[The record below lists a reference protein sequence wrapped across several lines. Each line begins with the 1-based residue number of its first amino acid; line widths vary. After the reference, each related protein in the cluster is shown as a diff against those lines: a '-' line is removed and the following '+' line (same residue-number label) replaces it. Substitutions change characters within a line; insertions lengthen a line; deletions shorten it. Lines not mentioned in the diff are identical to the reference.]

1 MNGDLGKV
9 AVLLGG
15 RSAEREVSLMSGS
28 AVLEA
33 LRRAGVDAHPFD
45 PAERDLCE
53 LKREGFAR
61 VFIAL
66 HGRGGED
73 GTLQGALEWLRI
85 PYTGSG
91 VLASALAMDKWRTKL
106 LWQQLGLPT
115 PPALRLADED
125 FAAGPEA
132 VSRRVR
138 ETLALPVF
146 VKPVHEGSSMGATR
160 VEREDELWPALAAAR
175 RFDGEVLVE
184 RFIAGRE
191 ITIGFLGDQPLPAIE
206 IVAPQ
211 GRYDYHNKYFSDE
224 TRYLCPAPLSEPLAA
239 RLAELTLRAARALG
253 CRGWGRIDLLL
264 QGEDPYLLEMNTAPG
279 MTSHSLVPLA
289 ARALGIGFEAL
300 CLRILE
306 EARCDEPL

>member
-1 MNGDLGKV
+1 MSSDLGKV

-15 RSAEREVSLMSGS
+15 CSAEREVSLMSGS

-45 PAERDLCE
+45 PAERDLFE
-53 LKREGFAR
+53 LKREGFGRA
-61 VFIAL
+61 FIAL

-91 VLASALAMDKWRTKL
+91 VLASSLAMDKWRTKL

-115 PPALRLADED
+115 PAALRLTDED
-125 FAAGPEA
+125 FAAGSEEA
-132 VSRRVR
+132 ARRVL
-138 ETLALPVF
+138 EALALPVF

-160 VEREDELWPALAAAR
+160 VEREEELKSALEAAR

-184 RFIAGRE
+184 RFVAGRE
-191 ITIGFLGDQPLPAIE
+191 ITIGFLGEQTLPAIE

-224 TRYLCPAPLSEPLAA
+224 TRYLCPAPLPEPLAS
-239 RLAELTLRAARALG
+239 RLAELTMQAARALG

-264 QGEDPYLLEMNTAPG
+264 EDDTPYLLEMNTAPG

-289 ARALGIGFEAL
+289 ARVSGIEFDAL

-306 EARCDEPL
+306 EARCDDLA

>member
-1 MNGDLGKV
+1 MSSDLGKV

-15 RSAEREVSLMSGS
+15 CSAEREVSLMSGS

-45 PAERDLCE
+45 PAERDLFE
-53 LKREGFAR
+53 LKREGFDRA
-61 VFIAL
+61 FIAL

-73 GTLQGALEWLRI
+73 GTLQGVLEWLRI

-115 PPALRLADED
+115 PGALRLTEEE
-125 FAAGPEA
+125 FAAGSEEA
-132 VSRRVR
+132 ARRVL
-138 ETLALPVF
+138 EALALPVF

-160 VEREDELWPALAAAR
+160 VEREEELTSALEAAR

-184 RFIAGRE
+184 RFVAGRE
-191 ITIGFLGDQPLPAIE
+191 ITIGFLGEQTLPAIE

-224 TRYLCPAPLSEPLAA
+224 TRYLCPAPLPEPLAS
-239 RLAELTLRAARALG
+239 RLAELTMRAARALG

-264 QGEDPYLLEMNTAPG
+264 EDDAPYLLEMNTAPG
-279 MTSHSLVPLA
+279 MTAHSLVPLA
-289 ARALGIGFEAL
+289 ARVSGIEFDAL

-306 EARCDEPL
+306 EARCDGPA

>member
-1 MNGDLGKV
+1 MSSDLGKV

-15 RSAEREVSLMSGS
+15 CSAEREVSLMSGS

-45 PAERDLCE
+45 PAERDLFE
-53 LKREGFAR
+53 LKREGFGRA
-61 VFIAL
+61 FIAL

-91 VLASALAMDKWRTKL
+91 VLASSLAMDKWRTKL

-115 PPALRLADED
+115 PAALRLTDED
-125 FAAGPEA
+125 FAAGSEEA
-132 VSRRVR
+132 ARRVL
-138 ETLALPVF
+138 EALALPVF

-160 VEREDELWPALAAAR
+160 VEREEELKSALEAAR

-184 RFIAGRE
+184 RFVAGRE
-191 ITIGFLGDQPLPAIE
+191 ITIGFLGEQTLPAIE

-224 TRYLCPAPLSEPLAA
+224 TRYLCPAPLPEPLAS
-239 RLAELTLRAARALG
+239 RLAELTMQAARALG

-264 QGEDPYLLEMNTAPG
+264 EADAPYLLEMNTAPG

-289 ARALGIGFEAL
+289 ARVSGIEFDAL

-306 EARCDEPL
+306 EARCDDLA

>member
-1 MNGDLGKV
+1 MSGDLGKV

-15 RSAEREVSLMSGS
+15 CSAEREVSLMSGA

-45 PAERDLCE
+45 PAERDLCD

-61 VFIAL
+61 AFIAL

-106 LWQQLGLPT
+106 LWQAQGLPT
-115 PPALRLADED
+115 PPALRLTDED

-132 VSRRVR
+132 VSRRVC
-138 ETLALPVF
+138 EALALPVF
-146 VKPVHEGSSMGATR
+146 VKPVHAGSSMGATR
-160 VEREDELWPALAAAR
+160 VEREEDLWPALEAAR

-206 IVAPQ
+206 IIAPR

-224 TRYLCPAPLSEPLAA
+224 TRYLCPAPLPEALAV
-239 RLAELTLRAARALG
+239 RLAELTMRSARALG

-264 QGEDPYLLEMNTAPG
+264 EGESPYLLEMNTAPG

-289 ARALGIGFEAL
+289 ARALGIEFESL

>member
-1 MNGDLGKV
+1 VSSDLGKV

-15 RSAEREVSLMSGS
+15 RSAEREVSLMSGG

-45 PAERDLCE
+45 PAERDLFE

-61 VFIAL
+61 AFVAL

-115 PPALRLADED
+115 PPALRLTEED
-125 FAAGPEA
+125 FAAGPRE
-132 VSRRVR
+132 VSRRVL
-138 ETLALPVF
+138 EALALPVF

-160 VEREDELWPALAAAR
+160 VDREEELWPALGAAK

-184 RFIAGRE
+184 RFVAGRE
-191 ITIGFLGDQPLPAIE
+191 ITIGFLGEQALPAIE
-206 IVAPQ
+206 IVAPR
-211 GRYDYHNKYFSDE
+211 GRYDYYNKYFSDE
-224 TRYLCPAPLSEPLAA
+224 TRYLCPAPLSEALAA
-239 RLAELTLRAARALG
+239 RLAELTMRSARALG

-264 QGEDPYLLEMNTAPG
+264 EGESPYLLEMNTAPG

-289 ARALGIGFEAL
+289 ARALGIEFESL

>member
-1 MNGDLGKV
+1 VSSDLGKV

-15 RSAEREVSLMSGS
+15 CSAEREVSLMSGS

-45 PAERDLCE
+45 PAERDLFE
-53 LKREGFAR
+53 LKREGFGRA
-61 VFIAL
+61 FIAL

-91 VLASALAMDKWRTKL
+91 VLASSLAMDKWRTKL

-115 PPALRLADED
+115 PAALRLTDED
-125 FAAGPEA
+125 FAAGSEEA
-132 VSRRVR
+132 ARRVL
-138 ETLALPVF
+138 EALALPVF

-160 VEREDELWPALAAAR
+160 VEREEELKSALEAAR

-184 RFIAGRE
+184 RFVAGRE
-191 ITIGFLGDQPLPAIE
+191 ITIGFLGEQTLPAIE

-224 TRYLCPAPLSEPLAA
+224 TRYLCPAPLPEPLAS
-239 RLAELTLRAARALG
+239 RLAELTMQAARALG

-264 QGEDPYLLEMNTAPG
+264 EADAPYLLEMNTAPG

-289 ARALGIGFEAL
+289 ARVSGIEFDAL

-306 EARCDEPL
+306 EARCDDLA

>member
-1 MNGDLGKV
+1 MSSDLGKV

-15 RSAEREVSLMSGS
+15 CSAEREVSLMSGS

-45 PAERDLCE
+45 PAERDLFE
-53 LKREGFAR
+53 LKREGFDRA
-61 VFIAL
+61 FIAL

-73 GTLQGALEWLRI
+73 GTLQGVLEWLRI

-115 PPALRLADED
+115 PGALRLTEEE
-125 FAAGPEA
+125 FAAGSEEA
-132 VSRRVR
+132 ARRVL
-138 ETLALPVF
+138 EALALPVF

-160 VEREDELWPALAAAR
+160 VEREEELTSALEAAR

-184 RFIAGRE
+184 RFVAGRE
-191 ITIGFLGDQPLPAIE
+191 ITIGFLGEQTLPAIE

-224 TRYLCPAPLSEPLAA
+224 TRYLCPAPLPEPLAS
-239 RLAELTLRAARALG
+239 RLAELTMRAARALG

-264 QGEDPYLLEMNTAPG
+264 EDDMPYLLEMNTAPG

-289 ARALGIGFEAL
+289 ARVSGIEFDAL

-306 EARCDEPL
+306 EARCDGPA

>member
-1 MNGDLGKV
+1 MSGDLGKV

-15 RSAEREVSLMSGS
+15 CSAEREVSLMSGA

-45 PAERDLCE
+45 PAERDLCD

-61 VFIAL
+61 AFIAL

-106 LWQQLGLPT
+106 LWQAQGLPT
-115 PPALRLADED
+115 PPALRLTDED

-132 VSRRVR
+132 VSRRVC
-138 ETLALPVF
+138 EALALPVF

-160 VEREDELWPALAAAR
+160 VEREEDLWPALEAAQ
-175 RFDGEVLVE
+175 RFDDEMLVE

-191 ITIGFLGDQPLPAIE
+191 LTIGFLGDQPLPAIE
-206 IVAPQ
+206 IIAPR

-224 TRYLCPAPLSEPLAA
+224 TRYLCPAPLPEALAV
-239 RLAELTLRAARALG
+239 RLAELTMRSARALG

-264 QGEDPYLLEMNTAPG
+264 EGEDPYLLEMNTAPG

-289 ARALGIGFEAL
+289 ARALGIEFEAL

>member
-1 MNGDLGKV
+1 VSSDLGKV

-15 RSAEREVSLMSGS
+15 RSAEREVSLMSGG

-33 LRRAGVDAHPFD
+33 LRRAGVEAHPFD
-45 PAERDLCE
+45 PAERDLFE

-61 VFIAL
+61 AFIAL

-106 LWQQLGLPT
+106 LWQALGLPT
-115 PPALRLADED
+115 PPALRLTDED

-132 VSRRVR
+132 VSRRVLAA
-138 ETLALPVF
+138 LALPVF

-160 VEREDELWPALAAAR
+160 VDREDELWPALVAAK

-191 ITIGFLGDQPLPAIE
+191 ITIGFLGDRPLPAIE

-211 GRYDYHNKYFSDE
+211 GCYDYHNKYFSDE
-224 TRYLCPAPLSEPLAA
+224 TRYLCPAPLPEALAV
-239 RLAELTLRAARALG
+239 RLAELTMRSARALG

-264 QGEDPYLLEMNTAPG
+264 EGEDPYLLEMNTAPG

-289 ARALGIGFEAL
+289 ARALGIEFEAL

>member
-1 MNGDLGKV
+1 VSGDLGKV

-15 RSAEREVSLMSGS
+15 HSAEREVSLMSGA

-45 PAERDLCE
+45 PAERDLFE

-106 LWQQLGLPT
+106 LWQALGLPT
-115 PPALRLADED
+115 PPALRLTDED

-132 VSRRVR
+132 VSRRVLAA
-138 ETLALPVF
+138 LALPVF

-160 VEREDELWPALAAAR
+160 VDREDELWPALVAAK

-191 ITIGFLGDQPLPAIE
+191 ITIGFLGDRPLPAIE

-224 TRYLCPAPLSEPLAA
+224 TRYLCPAPLPEALAV
-239 RLAELTLRAARALG
+239 RLAELTMRSARALG

-264 QGEDPYLLEMNTAPG
+264 EGEDPYLLEMNTAPG

-289 ARALGIGFEAL
+289 ARALGIEFEAL

>member
-1 MNGDLGKV
+1 MSSDLGKV

-15 RSAEREVSLMSGS
+15 CSAEREVSLMSGS

-33 LRRAGVDAHPFD
+33 LRRIGVDAHPFD
-45 PAERDLCE
+45 PAERDLFE
-53 LKREGFAR
+53 LKREGFDRA
-61 VFIAL
+61 FIAL

-73 GTLQGALEWLRI
+73 GTLQGVLEWLRI

-115 PPALRLADED
+115 PGALRLTEEE
-125 FAAGPEA
+125 FAASSEEA
-132 VSRRVR
+132 ARRVL
-138 ETLALPVF
+138 EALALPVF

-160 VEREDELWPALAAAR
+160 VEREEELTSALEAAR

-184 RFIAGRE
+184 RFVAGRE
-191 ITIGFLGDQPLPAIE
+191 ITIGFLGEQTLPAIE

-224 TRYLCPAPLSEPLAA
+224 TRYLCPAPLPEPLAS
-239 RLAELTLRAARALG
+239 RLAELTMRAARALG

-264 QGEDPYLLEMNTAPG
+264 EDDTPYLLEMNTAPG

-289 ARALGIGFEAL
+289 ARVSGIEFDAL

-306 EARCDEPL
+306 EARCDDPA

>member
-1 MNGDLGKV
+1 MSSDLGKV

-15 RSAEREVSLMSGS
+15 CSAEREVSLMSGS

-45 PAERDLCE
+45 PAERDLFE
-53 LKREGFAR
+53 LKREGFDRA
-61 VFIAL
+61 FIAL

-73 GTLQGALEWLRI
+73 GTLQGVLEWLRI

-115 PPALRLADED
+115 PVALRLTEEE
-125 FAAGPEA
+125 FAAGSEEA
-132 VSRRVR
+132 ARRVL
-138 ETLALPVF
+138 EALTLPVF

-160 VEREDELWPALAAAR
+160 VEREEELTSALEAAR

-184 RFIAGRE
+184 RFVAGRE
-191 ITIGFLGDQPLPAIE
+191 ITIGFLGEQTLPAIE

-224 TRYLCPAPLSEPLAA
+224 TRYLCPAPLPEPLAS
-239 RLAELTLRAARALG
+239 RLAELTMRAARALG

-264 QGEDPYLLEMNTAPG
+264 EDDAPYLLEMNTAPG
-279 MTSHSLVPLA
+279 MTAHSLVPLA
-289 ARALGIGFEAL
+289 ARASGIEFDAL

-306 EARCDEPL
+306 EARCDGPA